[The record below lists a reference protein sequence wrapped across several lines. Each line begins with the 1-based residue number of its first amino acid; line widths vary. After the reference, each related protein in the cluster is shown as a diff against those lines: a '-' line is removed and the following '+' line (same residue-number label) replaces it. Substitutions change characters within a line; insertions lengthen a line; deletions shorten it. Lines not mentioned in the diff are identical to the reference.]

1 MIKLN
6 IKLRRNVIN
15 DYNGADPFH
24 LSSIGNHHLAKLI
37 QTSITINGEQIFI
50 KQNLRESIINNQ

>member
-6 IKLRRNVIN
+6 IKLRRNVID

-24 LSSIGNHHLAKLI
+24 LSPIGNGHLAKLI
-37 QTSITINGEQIFI
+37 QTSIISNGEQIFI
-50 KQNLRESIINNQ
+50 KQNLSQSIINNQ